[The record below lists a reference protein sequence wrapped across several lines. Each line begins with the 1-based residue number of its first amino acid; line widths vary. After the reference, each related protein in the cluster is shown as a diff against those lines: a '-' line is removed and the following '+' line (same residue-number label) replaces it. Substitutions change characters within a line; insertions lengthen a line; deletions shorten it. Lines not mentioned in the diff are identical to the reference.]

1 VGFSNWAAR
10 YGESAIPPLMGHPG
24 LLIQDYVAGI
34 PIWYIP
40 NTQITQPSFVDDFL
54 GRAPI
59 LASTLNE
66 ITLSV
71 IRFYFLQSIKGV
83 ECIKLYKIGVTRR
96 SNKCKLHRFA

>member
-40 NTQITQPSFVDDFL
+40 NTGQPSYKVEVFYDGEGKCYFHSGWLSWYFKDSSHRDGLTEGLVGEQRRVRL
-54 GRAPI
+54 
-59 LASTLNE
+59 E
-66 ITLSV
+66 I
-71 IRFYFLQSIKGV
+71 G
-83 ECIKLYKIGVTRR
+83 
-96 SNKCKLHRFA
+96 

>member
-40 NTQITQPSFVDDFL
+40 NTLLISLFDEEPHEDLD
-54 GRAPI
+54 
-59 LASTLNE
+59 
-66 ITLSV
+66 
-71 IRFYFLQSIKGV
+71 LQW
-83 ECIKLYKIGVTRR
+83 
-96 SNKCKLHRFA
+96 

>member
-40 NTQITQPSFVDDFL
+40 NIYYNWHARFVIEHAET
-54 GRAPI
+54 G
-59 LASTLNE
+59 TE
-66 ITLSV
+66 IG
-71 IRFYFLQSIKGV
+71 I
-83 ECIKLYKIGVTRR
+83 
-96 SNKCKLHRFA
+96 